1 MSNETYTCS
10 KCGTKGH
17 NARSPEC
24 PKRTAPARKPPGAS
38 PKCGYCHHLKTD
50 HRAGCPFGVGG
61 KKGKPVTRKSPKAAA
76 SRNGFGG
83 ALAAPRV

>member
-1 MSNETYTCS
+1 MTNETYTCS

-17 NARSPEC
+17 TARS
-24 PKRTAPARKPPGAS
+24 RK
-38 PKCGYCHHLKTD
+38 
-50 HRAGCPFGVGG
+50 CPFGVGG

-83 ALAAPRV
+83 ALAALRIERGELDQAIAALERLEARGR